1 MTQKDVQT
9 STNVVAGT
17 LLLENQFIHVLI
29 DLGATHSFVT
39 KIIENKLKKPPVK
52 LENLISISL
61 RDAVYVEHLYNEVK
75 ISIGEYDI
83 EVNVMPKE
91 LHHFYLILG
100 MDWLSNNRAKMD
112 FFSKTV
118 NLQRLDKEG

>member
-1 MTQKDVQT
+1 
-9 STNVVAGT
+9 
-17 LLLENQFIHVLI
+17 LI